1 MTELIVGGMTC
12 GACAARIERR
22 LNRLDGVTATVNY
35 ATGRAY
41 FTSLGGRAPGELIGV
56 IESTGYTASLPPSSQ
71 DDAGPRRAR
80 ETRELGVRLAV
91 CAPLAVAVIVLAMI
105 PAAQFTGWQ
114 WVSLL
119 LATPVAVWGAW
130 PLHRAAWYG
139 LGHAAATMDTLVSV
153 GVAASFGWSV
163 YALLAGGAGMSG
175 MRMSFTFTF
184 GAATSH
190 TLYLEA
196 AAGVTTAVL
205 AGRYLE
211 ARAKDRSGAALS
223 ALAALGAKTVAVLR
237 DGTEQRVPVAELM
250 AGEEFVVRPG
260 EKIAADGVVIDGSS
274 AVDASL
280 VTGESMPA
288 EVGPAD
294 QVTGATVNM
303 SGRLVVRATRV
314 GADTLLAQIARL
326 VSQAQGTK
334 ASAQRLADR
343 VAAVF
348 VPCVISLAVAT
359 LGFWSG
365 TGLPAAAAWSA
376 AVAVLVV
383 ACPCALGLATPTALL
398 AAVGR
403 GAELGILVKS
413 AQALESARRIRGV
426 VFDKTGT
433 LTTGVMTIISIT
445 TADGVDEDE
454 VLRLAGAVEDASEHP
469 VGQAIARAAHGTLA
483 PVTGF
488 TVLPGAGARGTVDGR
503 QVIVGS
509 PRLFAELGL
518 VVPAGLADAAAAA
531 AAQARTVVLAGWDG
545 TSRAVLAIAD
555 QLNPGSAAAVA
566 QIRGL
571 GLRPFLLTGDNE
583 RTAHAIAA
591 QLDIPA
597 EDVFAEISP
606 DGKAGVIAS
615 IEAAGCPV
623 AFVGDGVNDAPALA
637 GASLGMAIGTGTDT
651 AIGAADLTLIGGEP
665 SAAADAVQ
673 LARATAAVI
682 RANLV
687 WACAYNVIALP
698 AAALGYLNPLF
709 AGVAMSASSLFVVT
723 NSLRL
728 RRFRPSPGVPCPS
741 GGQRPDSAM
750 SQERSLAEA
759 GR

>member
-1 MTELIVGGMTC
+1 
-12 GACAARIERR
+12 
-22 LNRLDGVTATVNY
+22 
-35 ATGRAY
+35 
-41 FTSLGGRAPGELIGV
+41 
-56 IESTGYTASLPPSSQ
+56 
-71 DDAGPRRAR
+71 
-80 ETRELGVRLAV
+80 
-91 CAPLAVAVIVLAMI
+91 
-105 PAAQFTGWQ
+105 
-114 WVSLL
+114 
-119 LATPVAVWGAW
+119 
-130 PLHRAAWYG
+130 
-139 LGHAAATMDTLVSV
+139 
-153 GVAASFGWSV
+153 
-163 YALLAGGAGMSG
+163 
-175 MRMSFTFTF
+175 MSFAFTF

-223 ALAALGAKTVAVLR
+223 ALAVLGARTVAVLR
-237 DGTEQRVPVAELM
+237 DGTEQRVPVTDLM

-288 EVGPAD
+288 EVGPGD
-294 QVTGATVNM
+294 LVTGATVNM

-314 GADTLLAQIARL
+314 GADTLLAQITRL
-326 VSQAQGTK
+326 VSHAQATK

-348 VPCVISLAVAT
+348 VPCVISLAIAT

-403 GAELGILVKS
+403 GAGLGILVKS
-413 AQALESARRIRGV
+413 AQALESAQRIRGV

-433 LTTGVMTIISIT
+433 LTAGAMTVAAIT
-445 TADGVDEDE
+445 TVAGVSEDE
-454 VLRLAGAVEDASEHP
+454 VLELAGAVEDASEHP
-469 VGQAIARAAHGTLA
+469 IGQAIARAASAAHGTLPA
-483 PVTGF
+483 VTGF
-488 TVLPGAGARGTVDGR
+488 TALPGAGVRGTVGGR
-503 QVIVGS
+503 QVTVGS
-509 PRLFAELGL
+509 ARLFADLGMAIPAEL
-518 VVPAGLADAAAAA
+518 AAEAHAA

-545 TSRAVLAIAD
+545 RARAVLVIAD
-555 QLNPGSAAAVA
+555 QLKPGAATAVA
-566 QIRGL
+566 RIRGL

-583 RTAHAIAA
+583 QTAHAVAA
-591 QLDIPA
+591 QLGIPA
-597 EDVFAEISP
+597 EDVFAGISP
-606 DGKAGVIAS
+606 EGKADVIAS
-615 IEAAGCPV
+615 IQAGGCPV

-637 GASLGMAIGTGTDT
+637 SASLGMAIGTGTDA
-651 AIGAADLTLIGGEP
+651 AIGAADLTLTRGDP
-665 SAAADAVQ
+665 STAADAVQ
-673 LARATAAVI
+673 LARATATVI
-682 RANLV
+682 RANLI

-709 AGVAMSASSLFVVT
+709 AGIAMSASSLFVVT

-728 RRFRPSPGVPCPS
+728 RRYRPSARG
-741 GGQRPDSAM
+741 
-750 SQERSLAEA
+750 QERGAEHQWADRNPEPSLAEA